1 MALKNILNV
10 SKVRIINFL
19 KIEMK
24 IMKPNI
30 KIIRNYLRLL
40 KNFSK
45 SILTF
50 KHNIKKTWEVI

>member
-30 KIIRNYLRLL
+30 KIIRNYFQINTHL
-40 KNFSK
+40 
-45 SILTF
+45 
-50 KHNIKKTWEVI
+50 